1 MRIGSWIDKIRGEKR
16 FNEPMRRYTTFRIG
30 GKADILIF
38 PEDIGD
44 IRKIL
49 SVSKDRQIPLF
60 VLGGGANLLVRDG
73 GIRGIVLSLRKGF
86 RDIRIADR
94 TVVSAGAGAK
104 LMEVVGFAADNGLS
118 GLEFAAGIPG
128 SAGGALIM
136 NAGAAGKEMAKI
148 VESVTL
154 MDPEGNILNMVGD
167 AIGFGYRNSR
177 FPAGSILLRTRLSL
191 GGGDKRDIRE
201 GMKINLEERQK
212 RQPLSF
218 PCAGS
223 IFRNPAGDFAGRL
236 IESAGLKGYR
246 IGDAQVS
253 ETHANFIVNTGN
265 ASAGDVIRLIDYIK
279 HVVLEKKGISLD
291 REIHITGEEISDGK
305 Q

>member
-44 IRKIL
+44 IRNIL
-49 SVSKDRQIPLF
+49 SVSKDRQTPLF

-94 TVVSAGAGAK
+94 TLVSVGAGAK
-104 LMEVVGFAADNGLS
+104 LMEVTGFAADNGLS
-118 GLEFAAGIPG
+118 GLEFAVGIPG
-128 SAGGALIM
+128 SVGGALIM

-167 AIGFGYRNSR
+167 DIGFGYRNSR

-191 GGGDKRDIRE
+191 REGDKREIRE

-212 RQPLSF
+212 RQPISF

-223 IFRNPAGDFAGRL
+223 IFKNPVGDFAGRL

-253 ETHANFIVNTGN
+253 ERHSNFIVNTGN
-265 ASAGDVIRLIDYIK
+265 ASAEDVIRLIDYIK
-279 HVVLEKKGISLD
+279 RVVLEKKGISLET
-291 REIHITGEEISDGK
+291 EIHIAGEEISDGK

>member
-86 RDIRIADR
+86 RDIKIADR
-94 TVVSAGAGAK
+94 TLVSVGVGAK
-104 LMEVVGFAADNGLS
+104 LTEVVGFAADNGLS
-118 GLEFAAGIPG
+118 GLEFAVGIPG
-128 SAGGALIM
+128 SVGGALIM
-136 NAGAAGKEMAKI
+136 NAGASGKEMAKI

-167 AIGFGYRNSR
+167 DIGFGYRNSR

-191 GGGDKRDIRE
+191 REGDKREIRE
-201 GMKINLEERQK
+201 GMKVNLEERQK

-223 IFRNPAGDFAGRL
+223 IFKNPVGNFAGRL

-253 ETHANFIVNTGN
+253 ERHANFIVNTGN
-265 ASAGDVIRLIDYIK
+265 ASAEDVIRLIDYIK
-279 HVVLEKKGISLD
+279 HVVLEKKGIVLET
-291 REIHITGEEISDGK
+291 EIHIVGEEI
-305 Q
+305 

>member
-1 MRIGSWIDKIRGEKR
+1 VRIGSWIDKIRGEKR

-86 RDIRIADR
+86 RDIKIADR
-94 TVVSAGAGAK
+94 TLVSVGVGAK
-104 LMEVVGFAADNGLS
+104 LTEVVGFAADNGLS
-118 GLEFAAGIPG
+118 GLEFAVGIPG
-128 SAGGALIM
+128 SVGGALIM
-136 NAGAAGKEMAKI
+136 NAGASGKEMAKI

-167 AIGFGYRNSR
+167 DIGFGYRNSR

-191 GGGDKRDIRE
+191 REGDKREIRE
-201 GMKINLEERQK
+201 GMKVNLEERQK

-223 IFRNPAGDFAGRL
+223 IFKNPVGNFAGRL

-253 ETHANFIVNTGN
+253 ERHANFIVNTGN
-265 ASAGDVIRLIDYIK
+265 ASAEDVIRLIDYIK
-279 HVVLEKKGISLD
+279 HVVLEKKGIVLET
-291 REIHITGEEISDGK
+291 EIHIVGEEI
-305 Q
+305 